1 MAKPYKAPKQKMT
14 DKRRLSL
21 KGQEATA
28 FKIMATELRGK
39 RKDSDT
45 YKSAL
50 KVWNSV
56 RSQLAEVPEKKPKK
70 SKKTDK
76 VFSPGRNRPKSKVY
90 ADRRKPF
97 EKATGTSAIKG
108 ALEAVAKRALKGD
121 EG

>member
-1 MAKPYKAPKQKMT
+1 MAGSYKAPKQKMT

-70 SKKTDK
+70 TDK